1 LTATKEERIAQL
13 QALLETRESSGSEQI
28 QILAKQIAA
37 SDDKLAEKDAEL
49 LHANTLLSA
58 AEEDRAR
65 NVSLYTQQQ
74 ETFNQERAQLSD
86 KCTFLEGE
94 LSRIRAEVDL
104 RKGYVPLESLKE
116 ADARSTEA
124 LQTQEARHNQAMDQL
139 QSQVRALE
147 IALQEAQEKNKSLEA
162 QAAERPNQ
170 SDIEQRLRIA
180 LTQLEQFRQM
190 VQTMRSKADEVVG
203 LQQIIDQNKQLL
215 ATERASKIEAENVI
229 ASLRSQNRV
238 LMLSGVTTGVAVAV
252 DTRLP
257 LLMLEVGSFTC
268 RVYSWKSDVN
278 GFEIL

>member
-1 LTATKEERIAQL
+1 M
-13 QALLETRESSGSEQI
+13 
-28 QILAKQIAA
+28 
-37 SDDKLAEKDAEL
+37 
-49 LHANTLLSA
+49 
-58 AEEDRAR
+58 
-65 NVSLYTQQQ
+65 YTQQQ

-147 IALQEAQEKNKSLEA
+147 YALQEAQEKNKSLEA